1 MRLEK
6 ARRHGR
12 GFERGDLIGR
22 GRDRHG
28 AGAVGAA
35 QQPVVE
41 LLADGDRRV
50 QRGPLDG
57 KSERLRET
65 GDARGEP
72 VGLDGFYSGPLFFCA
87 SAGVALTT
95 AASIS
100 SSCASCS

>member
-6 ARRHGR
+6 ARGHG
-12 GFERGDLIGR
+12 GFRERPRLVGG
-22 GRDRHG
+22 GCGGHG

-41 LLADGDRRV
+41 LLADGDRGV
-50 QRGPLDG
+50 ERGSFEG
-57 KSERLRET
+57 EAKGFGEA
-65 GDARGEP
+65 GDAGGEP
-72 VGLDGFYSGPLFFCA
+72 VGLDGCYSGPLFFCA
-87 SAGVALTT
+87 SGGAAVTT